1 MGFIFKMKIGILTFH
16 SQLNYGGVLQAY
28 AMQMALQEMGHDAV
42 VIDRWL
48 DEHNGHLFGPFLNN
62 WKGWIGTLIRGF
74 AGTGKFGRLFR
85 HWHTIRF
92 IRQKLNLTPYH
103 FDEWKDAPKELGV
116 DIILVGSDQVWNG
129 NYGRPRPYLLEGA
142 PSMPAVAYAASF
154 GMRALPE
161 ELIAVYREGFKRFK
175 AISVREAEGIGLV
188 ESQGATAT
196 HVVDPTLL
204 LEPSIWKMKVKGS
217 PKQKRTLV
225 CYLLA
230 EDVEALYPQLY
241 AFAKAQHCKVKVL
254 VDWYTLPFPKTV
266 SQVIQRIKHIV
277 RNIFSPVKLDFA
289 AGPQAFLNAFAN
301 ATWLLSDSFHAV
313 MFSSIFGK
321 NVRILRPKNEFR
333 KKMFARIEEFAKSSV
348 ASGNLIA
355 EDVPSALASFAN
367 DDPLQ
372 FNQDV
377 IAQRRTESK
386 AWLENALA
394 EAVK

>member
-1 MGFIFKMKIGILTFH
+1 MKIGILTFH

-48 DEHNGHLFGPFLNN
+48 DARNAHLLGPFLNN
-62 WKGWIGTLIRGF
+62 WKGWIGTLIRGA
-74 AGTGKFGRLFR
+74 AGTGEYGRVLR

-92 IRQKLNLTPYH
+92 MRQKLNLTPYH
-103 FDEWKDAPKELGV
+103 FYEWKDAPKELGV

-129 NYGRPRPYLLEGA
+129 HWGRPRPYLLEGA

-161 ELIAVYREGFKRFK
+161 ELIPAYRDGFQRFK

-204 LEPSIWKMKVKGS
+204 LEPSIWKTKVKCS
-217 PKQKRTLV
+217 TKQKRMLV

-241 AFAKAQHCKVKVL
+241 AFSKAQHCKVKVL
-254 VDWYTLPFPKTV
+254 VNLYTLPFPKTL
-266 SQVIQRIKHIV
+266 SQIIQRVKHMV
-277 RNIFSPVKLDFA
+277 RNVFSPVKLELA
-289 AGPQAFLNAFAN
+289 AGPQEFLNAFAN
-301 ATWLLSDSFHAV
+301 ATWVLSDSFHAV

-333 KKMFARIEEFAKSSV
+333 QKMFARIEEFAQQAV
-348 ASGNLIA
+348 AEGVLIA
-355 EDVPSALASFAN
+355 EDVPSALASLVEEQ
-367 DDPLQ
+367 PLQ
-372 FNQDV
+372 FNTDF
-377 IAQRRTESK
+377 IARRRAESK
-386 AWLENALA
+386 AWLEQALSSCA
-394 EAVK
+394 TVES

>member
-1 MGFIFKMKIGILTFH
+1 MKIGILTFH

-48 DEHNGHLFGPFLNN
+48 DEHNGLLFGSFLNN
-62 WKGWIGTLIRGF
+62 WKGWIGTLIQGF
-74 AGTGKFGRLFR
+74 AGMGTFGRLFR

-92 IRQKLNLTPYH
+92 ARQKLNLTPYH
-103 FDEWKDAPKELGV
+103 FYEWKDAPKELGV
-116 DIILVGSDQVWNG
+116 DVILVGSDQVWNG

-142 PSMPAVAYAASF
+142 PSVPAIAYAASF
-154 GMRALPE
+154 GMRTLPE
-161 ELIAVYREGFKRFK
+161 ELIPAYRDGFQRFK

-204 LEPSIWKMKVKGS
+204 LEPHIWQQKVVQR
-217 PKQKRTLV
+217 PKTKRMLV

-241 AFAKAQHCKVKVL
+241 AFAKAQRCKVKVL

-266 SQVIQRIKHIV
+266 SLVVQRVK
-277 RNIFSPVKLDFA
+277 RMARDIFSPVRLELA
-289 AGPQAFLNAFAN
+289 AGPQEFLNAFAN
-301 ATWLLSDSFHAV
+301 ATWVLSDSFHAV

-333 KKMFARIEEFAKSSV
+333 QKMFARIEEFAQQAV
-348 ASGNLIA
+348 AEGELIA
-355 EDVPSALASFAN
+355 DDVPSALASLVEEQ
-367 DDPLQ
+367 PLQ
-372 FNQDV
+372 FNTDF
-377 IAQRRTESK
+377 IARRRAESK
-386 AWLENALA
+386 AWLEQALSSCVTV
-394 EAVK
+394 EC

>member
-1 MGFIFKMKIGILTFH
+1 MKIGILTFH

-28 AMQMALQEMGHDAV
+28 AMQMALQEMGHEAV

-62 WKGWIGTLIRGF
+62 WKGWLKYTI
-74 AGTGKFGRLFR
+74 KCCFGMLSPKSLVR
-85 HWHTIRF
+85 HLNTIRF
-92 IRQKLNLTPYH
+92 VRNQLNLTPYH
-103 FDEWKDAPKELGV
+103 FYEWKDAPKELGV
-116 DIILVGSDQVWNG
+116 DVILVGSDQVWNG
-129 NYGRPRPYLLEGA
+129 IFGRPRPYLLEGA
-142 PSMPAVAYAASF
+142 PRVPAIAYAASF
-154 GMRALPE
+154 GMRTLPE
-161 ELIAVYREGFKRFK
+161 ELIPAYRDGFQRFK

-196 HVVDPTLL
+196 HMVDPTLL
-204 LEPSIWKMKVKGS
+204 LEPSIWKTKVKRS
-217 PKQKRTLV
+217 AKQKRTLV
-225 CYLLA
+225 CYLLS
-230 EDVEALYPQLY
+230 EEVEALYPQLY

-254 VDWYTLPFPKTV
+254 VNLYALPFPKTV
-266 SQVIQRIKHIV
+266 SQIIQRVKRMA
-277 RNIFSPVKLDFA
+277 RNIFSPVKLELA
-289 AGPQAFLNAFAN
+289 AGPQEFLNAFAN
-301 ATWLLSDSFHAV
+301 ATWVLSDSFHAV

-333 KKMFARIEEFAKSSV
+333 QKMFARIEEFAKSGV

-367 DDPLQ
+367 DEPLQ
-372 FNQDV
+372 FNQEV